1 MDGVGH
7 GINLSQK
14 TLSEHR
20 NNDCLG
26 NRSHPQLVVFDALQ
40 CSYRGWQKDMAETE
54 TMHLSCTDR
63 FDTFVCAMK
72 EKQRIYEGNRSHPWK
87 TGMAQA

>member
-1 MDGVGH
+1 
-7 GINLSQK
+7 
-14 TLSEHR
+14 
-20 NNDCLG
+20 
-26 NRSHPQLVVFDALQ
+26 
-40 CSYRGWQKDMAETE
+40 MAETE